1 MMISILAFA
10 FTSEAQRDNCILKE
24 PQVTIN
30 FNEGGEGSD
39 QNDMV
44 SPRYARIDGYCP
56 SDGYY
61 AITPYTSQCFRND
74 WFTLEEDHTPGDAN
88 GNMLLINSSPFSGVF
103 FKTTING
110 LKPGTEYEFSTW
122 MMNVCKIT
130 EKCPFPLLPDISIHL
145 QTVDGKNISALNTG
159 EVARVESVRWT
170 QYNFMF
176 TTPASETS
184 LVVVMVNHNPGG
196 CGNDFAMDDITFREC
211 VPPPPVAKK
220 PKPTTTV
227 KKKTEAPKPVVKK
240 APSPPAP
247 KPVAKKT
254 TPPPPKPVT
263 KKSVPP
269 PASKPVAKKPAAKKP
284 VTKSV
289 KAPAPKPV
297 DKKSIASVKTDSIK
311 ITPPE
316 LKRTPVLPPPPRVLT
331 ARSNILVKQIETE
344 AGNIKV
350 DLFDNGEIDGDTVT
364 IYHNNKLVVSH
375 KRISQNPLT
384 LNITIN
390 KDQPHHELVMV
401 ADNLGSIPPN
411 TSLMIVTAGAK
422 RYEVF
427 ISSTKQKNAK
437 VVLDL
442 KE

>member
-1 MMISILAFA
+1 MMISILALA
-10 FTSEAQRDNCILKE
+10 FTSEAQRDNCILKP

-30 FNEGGEGSD
+30 FNEDGEGSD

-44 SPRYARIDGYCP
+44 FPRYARINGYCP

-61 AITPYTSQCFRND
+61 AITPYTSECFRND

-110 LKPGTEYEFSTW
+110 LKPDTEYEFSTW

-240 APSPPAP
+240 AAPPPAP
-247 KPVAKKT
+247 KPVVKKT
-254 TPPPPKPVT
+254 APPPSKPVA

-269 PASKPVAKKPAAKKP
+269 PAPKLVAKKPAAKKP

-311 ITPPE
+311 MTPPE
-316 LKRTPVLPPPPRVLT
+316 LRRTPVLPPPPRVLT

-344 AGNIKV
+344 AGNIKI

-375 KRISQNPLT
+375 KRISQNPVT
-384 LNITIN
+384 LNIMVN
-390 KDQPHHELVMV
+390 RDQPHHELVMV